1 MAVVKILVDEGG
13 LHFYAGVAA
22 DTKPVYSTVP
32 IGSSFWE
39 VDTDLI
45 YWAGATSWAAHY
57 PVYALSSTL
66 AMERNRGLANAYGAF
81 VPEVNYTAF
90 NPHTAAA
97 VGTLTAGAAGATESV
112 ITASP
117 CIVYGI
123 EWASDTSAGSVLLYD
138 KAALAG
144 TSIPYPVLYNAAQQL
159 HGPLGKK
166 FNTGLTVIG
175 TAAGVCC
182 NVLWRLQ

>member
-1 MAVVKILVDEGG
+1 MAGTIDVTGRNSTTGNPELIKSTTTG
-13 LHFYAGVAA
+13 LWTQEQAIF
-22 DTKPVYSTVP
+22 
-32 IGSSFWE
+32 
-39 VDTDLI
+39 
-45 YWAGATSWAAHY
+45 
-57 PVYALSSTL
+57 AL
-66 AMERNRGLANAYGAF
+66 ERNRGTANAYGAII
-81 VPEVNYTAF
+81 PECNYTAY

-97 VGTLTAGAAGATESV
+97 VGTLTAGAAGATEAL

-123 EWASDTSAGSVLLYD
+123 EWASDTAAGSVLLYD
-138 KAALAG
+138 KAATGG
-144 TSIPYPVLYNAAQQL
+144 TSIPYPVLYAAGQQF

-166 FNTGLTVIG
+166 FNNGLTIIG